1 MRLNIEYKQMYEQM
15 KGQLTLK
22 DLRDPKTAP
31 RVIYKRFRSMREFQD
46 LPDTIVVCE
55 HTYIKK
61 QDEFL
66 YHSGKCPCCGHRTE
80 SDYAEAIYVRKDL
93 LMP

>member
-1 MRLNIEYKQMYEQM
+1 
-15 KGQLTLK
+15 
-22 DLRDPKTAP
+22 
-31 RVIYKRFRSMREFQD
+31 MREFQD
-46 LPDTIVVCE
+46 LPDTIVVCD